1 MKESAENY
9 LETILLLSK
18 RQAQVRSIDVANETG
33 YAKPSISEA
42 MKKLKAERLIE
53 IDSGGFITFTES
65 GRHKA
70 EAILERH
77 EVLKQALIKLGV
89 PEDIAEEDACK
100 IEHNLNEISFQKI
113 KEHFS
118 ISKNSKE

>member
-18 RQAQVRSIDVANETG
+18 RQGQVRSIDVANETG

-42 MKKLKAERLIE
+42 MKKLKAKELIE
-53 IDSGGFITFTES
+53 IDSGGFITFTEM
-65 GRHKA
+65 GRQKA

-89 PEDIAEEDACK
+89 PEEIAEEDACK
-100 IEHNLNEISFQKI
+100 IEHNLNEVSFKKI
-113 KEHFS
+113 KEFFN
-118 ISKNSKE
+118 KGKQN